1 MSPNVSSTDVLV
13 GRGFNVNINTILMCF
28 SKSHGNPIPYRVALY
43 VQAAEKYNGI
53 RISDNVHE
61 RAVFTRE
68 MY

>member
-1 MSPNVSSTDVLV
+1 M
-13 GRGFNVNINTILMCF
+13 NINTILMCF
-28 SKSHGNPIPYRVALY
+28 SKSHGNPLPYRIALY